1 MPLGRVYVPPPW
13 SNQANQKLIDTNG
26 NSDHYTPF
34 KKIEI
39 KIEKAP
45 APTESVVPSKFYTFM
60 YISKLNKK
68 RHTSYSTAGQHN
80 LSKLQ
85 FHNLWHPSNVGFFF
99 QLQ

>member
-45 APTESVVPSKFYTFM
+45 APTESVVPSKFYAFYVHFQAQQEKT
-60 YISKLNKK
+60 YIILHRRS
-68 RHTSYSTAGQHN
+68 A
-80 LSKLQ
+80 
-85 FHNLWHPSNVGFFF
+85 
-99 QLQ
+99 QLIKITIS